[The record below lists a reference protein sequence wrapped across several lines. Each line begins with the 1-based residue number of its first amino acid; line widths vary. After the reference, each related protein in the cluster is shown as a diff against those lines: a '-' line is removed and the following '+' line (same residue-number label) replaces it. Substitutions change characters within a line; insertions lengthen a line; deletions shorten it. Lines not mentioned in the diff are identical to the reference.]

1 MQKNFGVPQ
10 NRRRLIL
17 IASRTIIPVFPEAT
31 HGDGLLPF
39 VTVRDAIH
47 AFPAIEAG
55 QTNEEVANHRAAGL
69 SATNLRRIIATP
81 HDGGGRV
88 DWPANLVLDCHANG
102 HTGHTDVYGRMAWN
116 NVSPTLTSKCFSIS
130 NGRFGHP
137 EQNRAISLREAAA
150 LQSFPD
156 DYVFEGSMQEI
167 GKQIGNAVP
176 VLLAQRI
183 GESLLAAHNEYQQAH
198 HPID

>member
-1 MQKNFGVPQ
+1 M
-10 NRRRLIL
+10 
-17 IASRTIIPVFPEAT
+17 
-31 HGDGLLPF
+31 
-39 VTVRDAIH
+39 
-47 AFPAIEAG
+47 
-55 QTNEEVANHRAAGL
+55 
-69 SATNLRRIIATP
+69 
-81 HDGGGRV
+81 
-88 DWPANLVLDCHANG
+88 LDCHANG
-102 HTGHTDVYGRMAWN
+102 HAGHTDVYGRMSWN

-150 LQSFPD
+150 LQSFPN

-183 GESLLAAHNEYQQAH
+183 GERLLAAHNEYQQVH
-198 HPID
+198 PPID